1 MGQDLT
7 LTADDGHT
15 LGAYRADPAGAPKGG
30 IVVLQEIFGVNKHIR
45 EVADGFAADGYV
57 AIAPALYDRS
67 SKKGVQLGYEGDDIA
82 IGRDLREEFSWDDTV
97 LDVKAAVDVLKAE
110 GLKVGT
116 TGYCW
121 GGTIS
126 YLAGCRLDVQAA
138 VVYYGGQIMPYVDE
152 KENCPLLMHFGEHDK
167 GIPLSDVDA
176 IKAAHPAADVH
187 IYDADHG
194 FNCDHRGSYNE
205 AAAKTARERTM
216 ALYTANLS

>member
-7 LTADDGHT
+7 LTADDGHK
-15 LGAYRADPAGAPKGG
+15 LGAYRADPAGTPKGG

-82 IGRDLREEFSWDDTV
+82 IGRDLREEFSWGDTV

-138 VVYYGGQIMPYVDE
+138 VVYYGGQILPYVDE

-176 IKAAHPAADVH
+176 IKAAHPDADVH

-216 ALYTANLS
+216 AFYAANLS